1 APPRGGEAG
10 SCGPDGLGRTSRS
23 PGGSHLQGP
32 RGGPPPAAGTGG
44 ERVPMP
50 MTLAPSHAFAHAST
64 CAAAYVFS
72 VPRRARPVEEQVRA
86 VLIGEGG
93 LRDPRGDLLA
103 GVEPELAVDVGDV
116 PRDGRRSDVE
126 PLGDLPVAHAPRD
139 EAGDLPLARGERAP
153 GRPRRLP
160 LRLAL
165 PGQPA
170 GLGGPRRRR
179 DGP

>member
-1 APPRGGEAG
+1 RGRAVLQRIRGAGTGLRLAPPRGGEAG

-86 VLIGEGG
+86 VD
-93 LRDPRGDLLA
+93 RK
-103 GVEPELAVDVGDV
+103 
-116 PRDGRRSDVE
+116 ST
-126 PLGDLPVAHAPRD
+126 
-139 EAGDLPLARGERAP
+139 
-153 GRPRRLP
+153 RLNSSHV
-160 LRLAL
+160 
-165 PGQPA
+165 
-170 GLGGPRRRR
+170 
-179 DGP
+179 